1 VHTMKPDIIDQNFS
15 PYTMPSVIIG
25 TIIDNK
31 PNFMLCTWVS
41 RVNRTPPLWM
51 ASLNNNNYTLEGIKS
66 SQNFSM
72 NFASAKLVKETDYV
86 GITKGRSVDKS
97 QVFDV
102 FYGDTGAPLIRS
114 CPFSIELSLTHSIK
128 MADHT
133 LLVGTAHN
141 SYLDGQYYTESLP
154 DMSKMDLMVYT
165 GKPATYW
172 SLGNKVADAFS
183 IGKEFK
189 S

>member
-1 VHTMKPDIIDQNFS
+1 MNPKSIDQKFS

-25 TIIDNK
+25 TIVDSK
-31 PNFMLCTWVS
+31 PNFMLCTWIS

-51 ASLNNNNYTLEGIKS
+51 ASINNKHYTLEGIKS
-66 SQNFSM
+66 TQKFSM
-72 NFASAKLVKETDYV
+72 NFASANLVKETDYV
-86 GITKGRSVDKS
+86 GITKGRTVDKS
-97 QVFDV
+97 KVFDI
-102 FYGDTGAPLIRS
+102 FYGDTGAPLIHS
-114 CPFSIELSLTHSIK
+114 CPFSIELSLTHTIR

-141 SYLDGQYYTESLP
+141 SYLDGKFYTDGQP
-154 DMSKMDLMVYT
+154 DMTKMDLMVYT

-172 SLGNKVADAFS
+172 SLGDKAGDAFS
-183 IGKEFK
+183 IGKEFT